1 MYNVRRFSNDYH
13 RYYCSSN
20 YICHMWMKMEYKRDI
35 YILIACLVLYLLNQ
49 FFLKK
54 MGIIF
59 FNNYFNDLIAVPLY
73 FALINIVSIHLSN
86 KEINSFKILFII
98 TIILSLLGEYVSI
111 FVRKGSV
118 TDYLDIICYFVGMM
132 IYYLLKNCK
141 KLNWRFING
150 FI

>member
-1 MYNVRRFSNDYH
+1 MWIKMDNKID
-13 RYYCSSN
+13 
-20 YICHMWMKMEYKRDI
+20 IC
-35 YILIACLVLYLLNQ
+35 ILIACLVLYLLNQ